1 MKHPTSR
8 RRIGLFGGTFN
19 PIHLG
24 HLRAAEEVREAL
36 QLERI
41 SFIPSRVPPHKQQ
54 DEIDPI
60 ASPDQRLDWVEQAVG
75 AYENFFVDRIEIER
89 EGPSYLVDTL
99 TAMRDRDPGA
109 AAPVFII
116 GEDAF
121 AEMGEWREP
130 KRIFTLADFAVM
142 TRPPGQLS
150 NLEEWTP
157 EIVKAAFDFDGN
169 GRTARHDQAG
179 TRIELVS
186 ITAIDISSS
195 QVRQACREERSIRF
209 LVPESIREAIEKSG
223 EYGPRPTGKGPGGS
237 RKK

>member
-36 QLERI
+36 KLEQI
-41 SFIPSRVPPHKQQ
+41 AFIPSRVPPHKQQ

-60 ASPDQRLDWVEQAVG
+60 ASPAQRLDWVERAVSS
-75 AYENFFVDRIEIER
+75 YENFFVDRIEIER

-99 TAMRDRDPGA
+99 TAIRDRDPGA
-109 AAPVFII
+109 GAPVFII

-121 AEMGEWREP
+121 AEMGTWREP
-130 KRIFTLADFAVM
+130 ERIFTLADFAVM
-142 TRPPGQLS
+142 TRPPGRLS
-150 NLEEWTP
+150 DLQEWIP
-157 EIVKAAFDFDGN
+157 EVARAAFEFDEN
-169 GRTARHDQAG
+169 GRKAWHNQAG
-179 TRIELVS
+179 TQIELVS
-186 ITAIDISSS
+186 ITPIDISSS
-195 QVRQACREERSIRF
+195 QVRRACREEHSIRF

-223 EYGPRPTGKGPGGS
+223 EYGLQPTGSGS
-237 RKK
+237 GDNDKK